1 MRKSIMKIFRQSPS
15 YLNMII
21 FIVFFFLIG
30 LIISV
35 LESAILPNWIDF
47 SENYLVINIC
57 NKVFFIFIALL
68 AIIMKVRK
76 MLKNK
81 TYTYKTYTILFV
93 EIGFIILSTYYWIIQ
108 LVWKWKGIINEW
120 LLEKWICLVFE
131 Q

>member
-1 MRKSIMKIFRQSPS
+1 MKIFRQSPS

-108 LVWKWKGIINEW
+108 LVWK
-120 LLEKWICLVFE
+120 
-131 Q
+131 